1 MTLRFPST
9 QAGNEIR
16 AAKADRIAGAASDR
30 LIAEIERQNVAD
42 DQTVWPAP
50 EALHLATAVIRRG
63 YLLPETMEH
72 PIIKFECINL
82 AYLFMAWGLAEP
94 SITAI
99 PAGSIRQI
107 LSTRIACRVS

>member
-1 MTLRFPST
+1 MTLRFPSA

-16 AAKADRIAGAASDR
+16 AAKADRIAGAVSNR
-30 LIAEIERQNVAD
+30 LIAETERQHVAD

-82 AYLFMAWGLAEP
+82 AYLFMAWGLP
-94 SITAI
+94 PTA
-99 PAGSIRQI
+99 AAC
-107 LSTRIACRVS
+107 RIARDGADTRSAQTAAP